1 MRKTTAAIGGLF
13 IYLINLFPMLGIELW
28 SSYMLGKSPPELHPQ
43 PGFERG
49 SEVEPRNAIAS
60 GLQKQKQPSETHIGL
75 LTS

>member
-1 MRKTTAAIGGLF
+1 
-13 IYLINLFPMLGIELW
+13 MLGIELW

-60 GLQKQKQPSETHIGL
+60 RSCKRLGSTFCPLAFRNRSSPVR
-75 LTS
+75 LTLDF